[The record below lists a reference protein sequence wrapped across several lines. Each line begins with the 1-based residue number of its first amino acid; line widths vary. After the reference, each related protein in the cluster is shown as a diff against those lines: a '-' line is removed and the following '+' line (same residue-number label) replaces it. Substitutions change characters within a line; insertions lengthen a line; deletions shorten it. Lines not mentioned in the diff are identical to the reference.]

1 MAIYA
6 TVLDANGRLVPDLE
20 REHFELLDNGKP
32 QTLTVFRSDVQPVSV
47 VVMLDTS
54 GSMTLNI
61 DLLKLAAEQFVI
73 RLHPQ
78 DRARIGSFSDDIRLS
93 PTFTSNRDDMIRIL
107 HTDIR
112 YGNPTYLWDAIDLSM
127 DALAKEE
134 GRKVILV
141 FTDGEHSKSVKTDF
155 DQLLAR
161 VHNDETMIYAIG
173 LQSQVLGTVTK
184 PDRRLR
190 VLSATTGGTGPSSR
204 TSWARWR
211 SSLPVSRIAA
221 SRTSTIASGAR
232 CSSSE
237 RARASA
243 SPQRRSLC
251 RFLLRRRRRYSSS

>member
-1 MAIYA
+1 
-6 TVLDANGRLVPDLE
+6 
-20 REHFELLDNGKP
+20 
-32 QTLTVFRSDVQPVSV
+32 VSV

-112 YGNPTYLWDAIDLSM
+112 YGNPTFLWDAIDLSL

-134 GRKVILV
+134 GRRVILV
-141 FTDGEHSKSVKTDF
+141 FTDGEDSKSVKTDF

-161 VHNDETMIYAIG
+161 VQNDETMIYAIG
-173 LQSQVLGTVTK
+173 LQSHVLGTVTK

-190 VLSATTGGTGPSSR
+190 VLSATTGGGYFELTQAVDLNA
-204 TSWARWR
+204 TFT
-211 SSLPVSRIAA
+211 RIADELHRQYVLGFTPSVLDGLLHTLDVHVKVDGMTA
-221 SRTSTIASGAR
+221 RARKSYIASKPGGGD
-232 CSSSE
+232 
-237 RARASA
+237 
-243 SPQRRSLC
+243 
-251 RFLLRRRRRYSSS
+251 